1 MKNITI
7 LGSTGSIGQQT
18 LNIIENNSDLYKVDI
33 LTTHSNITLLE
44 EQCKKF
50 KPNAVLIADDDAR
63 SKFIKKTKYKGD
75 ISNSNALPI
84 ITRAATTD
92 IVVSA
97 LVGIAGLLPTITAI
111 ESGKTI
117 LLANKEV
124 LVVAGKYV
132 MNKVRK
138 YKTKIIPIDSE
149 HSAIYQ
155 CLIGEKKKNIN
166 KIILT
171 ASGGPFF
178 KLKKEEL
185 EKVQLSDALN
195 HPTWN
200 MGKKVTIDSATMM
213 NKGFE
218 VIEAKWLFGIDTN
231 KIDVVIHPQSIIHS
245 MVEFIDGSVKAQ
257 LSYPDMRFPISFAL
271 ATGNRTVNSYEK
283 IDFTKF
289 NRLDFSDV
297 PKNKFQCLD
306 LAYSCVN
313 KGGNACA
320 ILNAANEIVV
330 AAFIKNK
337 IKFTEIPIY
346 ITNALNKIEY
356 IDSPTIE
363 KLLETDIKTRKY
375 VSNLMYNNNVK

>member
-1 MKNITI
+1 MKSITI

-18 LNIIENNSDLYKVDI
+18 LDIIANNPDLYKVDI

-50 KPNAVLIADDDAR
+50 KPSVVAIADENACLEFE
-63 SKFIKKTKYKGD
+63 SKTKFRGH
-75 ISNSNALPI
+75 ITIANNTTLPI
-84 ITRAATTD
+84 LTTATTTD

-111 ESGKTI
+111 QNGKTI

-124 LVVAGKYV
+124 LVVAGKYI
-132 MNKVRK
+132 MHIAKGNKA
-138 YKTKIIPIDSE
+138 KIIPIDSE

-155 CLIGEKKKNIN
+155 CLMGEKKKNIN

-171 ASGGPFF
+171 ASGGPFL

-185 EKVQLSDALN
+185 EKVRIADALK

-200 MGKKVTIDSATMM
+200 MGKKVTVDSATMM

-218 VIEAKWLFGIDTN
+218 VIEAKWLFGIDTS
-231 KIDVVIHPQSIIHS
+231 KIDVVIHPQSVIHS

-271 ATGNRTVNSYEK
+271 AEGERNANNYEK
-283 IDFTKF
+283 IDFTKL
-289 NRLDFSDV
+289 NRLDFSAV

-320 ILNAANEIVV
+320 ILNAANEIAV
-330 AAFIKNK
+330 AEFIKDN
-337 IKFTEIPIY
+337 IRFTEIPKY
-346 ITNALNKIEY
+346 INTALDKIEY
-356 IDSPTIE
+356 IDSPSIDE
-363 KLLETDIKTRKY
+363 LLETDRKTREYLKGW
-375 VSNLMYNNNVK
+375 MK